1 MSRDYRRRA
10 EPRSRRST
18 PGWMLFGL
26 GFVAGAFSVG
36 LAWVK
41 LGPEELKSLG
51 NSLHSAVQPPPAAA
65 KAEEPKL
72 AGVPKPQFQFYSLL
86 PEREVMVSEDE
97 VNRRVKASSSVPTPP
112 KPAPAPATT
121 PGPGAPVVNVEPA
134 APPPPHAASDE
145 VLMLQVAAFK
155 AKGDAESLKAQL
167 ALKGMQAGI
176 ETATIKGESYHRVRL
191 GPYRSIE
198 QLQAARS
205 RLKSGGY
212 DSAVVR
218 LK

>member
-18 PGWMLFGL
+18 PGWMLFAV
-26 GFVAGAFSVG
+26 GFIAGAFSVG
-36 LAWVK
+36 LAWLK
-41 LGPEELKSLG
+41 LGPSELKALTASIQT
-51 NSLHSAVQPPPAAA
+51 AAQPPAAA
-65 KAEEPKL
+65 KAEEPPRH

-97 VNRRVKASSSVPTPP
+97 VDRRSKASSSVPSPRPAPAAPPGAPAPVAATETPP
-112 KPAPAPATT
+112 AAPAPA
-121 PGPGAPVVNVEPA
+121 A
-134 APPPPHAASDE
+134 DE

-155 AKGDAESLKAQL
+155 AKSDAEALKAQL

-176 ETATIKGESYHRVRL
+176 ESANIKGESYHRVRL

-198 QLQAARS
+198 QLQSARS
-205 RLKSGGY
+205 RLKSSGY
-212 DSAVVR
+212 DSVVVR

>member
-1 MSRDYRRRA
+1 
-10 EPRSRRST
+10 
-18 PGWMLFGL
+18 MLFGV

-36 LAWVK
+36 LAWLK
-41 LGPEELKSLG
+41 LGPAELQALTTSLKA
-51 NSLHSAVQPPPAAA
+51 SVQAPPVA
-65 KAEEPKL
+65 KADEPQKL
-72 AGVPKPQFQFYSLL
+72 AAVPRPQFQFYSLL

-97 VNRRVKASSSVPTPP
+97 VDRRAKASSSVPTSPRPP
-112 KPAPAPATT
+112 
-121 PGPGAPVVNVEPA
+121 PGAPVVAAGSPPAPTPAPTPAPA
-134 APPPPHAASDE
+134 AAEE

-155 AKGDAESLKAQL
+155 ARADAEGLKAQL

-176 ETATIKGESYHRVRL
+176 ESANIKGEAYHRVRL

-205 RLKSGGY
+205 RLKGSGY
-212 DSAVVR
+212 DSVVVR

>member
-1 MSRDYRRRA
+1 
-10 EPRSRRST
+10 
-18 PGWMLFGL
+18 MLFGL

-36 LAWVK
+36 LAWLK
-41 LGPEELKSLG
+41 LGPAELQALTTSLKA
-51 NSLHSAVQPPPAAA
+51 SAQAPPVA
-65 KAEEPKL
+65 KAEEPQKL
-72 AGVPKPQFQFYSLL
+72 AAVPRPQFQFYSLL

-97 VNRRVKASSSVPTPP
+97 VDRRAKASSSVPTSPRP
-112 KPAPAPATT
+112 APGAPVTSPGAPVVAAGSPPAPAPA
-121 PGPGAPVVNVEPA
+121 PA
-134 APPPPHAASDE
+134 AAEE

-155 AKGDAESLKAQL
+155 ARADAEGLKAQL

-176 ETATIKGESYHRVRL
+176 ESANIKGEAYHRVRL

-205 RLKSGGY
+205 RLKGSGY
-212 DSAVVR
+212 DSVVVR

>member
-1 MSRDYRRRA
+1 
-10 EPRSRRST
+10 
-18 PGWMLFGL
+18 MLFGV

-36 LAWVK
+36 LAWLK
-41 LGPEELKSLG
+41 LGPAELQALTTSLKA
-51 NSLHSAVQPPPAAA
+51 SAQAPPVA
-65 KAEEPKL
+65 KAEEPQKL
-72 AGVPKPQFQFYSLL
+72 AAVPRPQFQFYSLL

-97 VNRRVKASSSVPTPP
+97 VDRRAKASSSVPTSPRP
-112 KPAPAPATT
+112 APGAPVTSPGAPVVAAGSPPAPAPA
-121 PGPGAPVVNVEPA
+121 PA
-134 APPPPHAASDE
+134 AAEE

-155 AKGDAESLKAQL
+155 ARADAEGLKAQL

-176 ETATIKGESYHRVRL
+176 ESANIKGEAYHRVRL

-205 RLKSGGY
+205 RLKGSGY
-212 DSAVVR
+212 DSVVVR